1 MVIYRKTFFF
11 RMICFL
17 ILKEV
22 DNYILIKLKKLES
35 LISDEEYSPEI
46 LINNMYNKYYGL
58 INIGNPSQLTEFQLS
73 CNIVDLSLSEKIC
86 LTDNYFNKNK
96 SISLSQVSIK
106 NPLYPFDLDYIYAND
121 TLKFMEYDTKLK
133 IFNEID
139 LNNYTFL
146 YESENENE
154 KSLNKNVT
162 GKACALFGLKIM
174 CQTNRYYCRSFLDV
188 LKDNKII
195 KSKNF
200 IINYYKE
207 KKDNYDAE
215 IILGEYPHEYNKDIY
230 NISKY
235 YKSTAEISDDYSV
248 PDWIMN
254 IQNYFYTSNG
264 TKINFYL
271 TRTKQYMQANFT
283 FDLNYIIGINEY
295 LYEIKNHYF
304 NNHLDVCQINKV
316 KYRYTVITCDK
327 NFIAD
332 DFPTLYFENIGAN
345 YILELTYKD
354 LFQIRGDKNYF
365 LIIFDQYN
373 VVPWRFGKIFMQ
385 KYLFN
390 FDADNRVIGYY
401 IPIENSNNTQNEDEN
416 NGDKN
421 YYLIIWISLIIL
433 TGAGCLFLG
442 AFLFKKSR
450 KKRANEMKDDD
461 YEYIQESKEKSLNE
475 DKKDDNL
482 GIN

>member
-1 MVIYRKTFFF
+1 M
-11 RMICFL
+11 
-17 ILKEV
+17 
-22 DNYILIKLKKLES
+22 D
-35 LISDEEYSPEI
+35 
-46 LINNMYNKYYGL
+46 
-58 INIGNPSQLTEFQLS
+58 
-73 CNIVDLSLSEKIC
+73 
-86 LTDNYFNKNK
+86 
-96 SISLSQVSIK
+96 
-106 NPLYPFDLDYIYAND
+106 
-121 TLKFMEYDTKLK
+121 
-133 IFNEID
+133 
-139 LNNYTFL
+139 
-146 YESENENE
+146 
-154 KSLNKNVT
+154 
-162 GKACALFGLKIM
+162 
-174 CQTNRYYCRSFLDV
+174 
-188 LKDNKII
+188 
-195 KSKNF
+195 
-200 IINYYKE
+200 
-207 KKDNYDAE
+207 
-215 IILGEYPHEYNKDIY
+215 
-230 NISKY
+230 
-235 YKSTAEISDDYSV
+235 
-248 PDWIMN
+248 
-254 IQNYFYTSNG
+254 
-264 TKINFYL
+264 
-271 TRTKQYMQANFT
+271 
-283 FDLNYIIGINEY
+283 NEY

-401 IPIENSNNTQNEDEN
+401 IPIENSNSTQNEVEN

-421 YYLIIWISLIIL
+421 YYFIIWILLIIL

-475 DKKDDNL
+475 DNKDDNL